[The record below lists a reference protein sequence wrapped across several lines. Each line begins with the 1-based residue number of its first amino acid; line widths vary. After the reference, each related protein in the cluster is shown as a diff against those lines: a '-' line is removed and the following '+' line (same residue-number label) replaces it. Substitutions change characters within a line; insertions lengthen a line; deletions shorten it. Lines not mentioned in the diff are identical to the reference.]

1 MDIILWRHA
10 EAEDGVPG
18 RIPDSARALTPHGIK
33 QARKM
38 ADWLLARLPDDCRI
52 LVSPAVRTQQ
62 TAAALNLPFITT
74 PKVGTSANAETVLAA
89 AEWRGNG
96 ANAGTVLVVGHQ
108 PTIGEVAS
116 LLLTGDDTGMSVK
129 KGAVLWIAGRPDG
142 VSLRAALT
150 PSLA

>member
-18 RIPDSARALTPHGIK
+18 RIPDAARALTPHGIK

-38 ADWLLARLPDDCRI
+38 ADWLLPRLPDDCRI

-62 TAAALNLPFITT
+62 TADALKRSVITT
-74 PKVGTSANAETVLAA
+74 PKVGTSANVETLLAA
-89 AEWRGNG
+89 AEWQSNG
-96 ANAGTVLVVGHQ
+96 SHGGTVLVVGHQ
-108 PTIGEVAS
+108 PTLGEVAS

-129 KGAVLWIAGRPDG
+129 KGAIVWITGRPDG

>member
-18 RIPDSARALTPHGIK
+18 RIPDAARALTPHGIK

-38 ADWLLARLPDDCRI
+38 ADWLLARLPEDCRI

-62 TAAALNLPFITT
+62 TADSLKLPFITT
-74 PKVGTSANAETVLAA
+74 PKVGTSANAETLLAA

-96 ANAGTVLVVGHQ
+96 SSAGTVLVIGHQ

-129 KGAVLWIAGRPDG
+129 KGAILWIAARPDG